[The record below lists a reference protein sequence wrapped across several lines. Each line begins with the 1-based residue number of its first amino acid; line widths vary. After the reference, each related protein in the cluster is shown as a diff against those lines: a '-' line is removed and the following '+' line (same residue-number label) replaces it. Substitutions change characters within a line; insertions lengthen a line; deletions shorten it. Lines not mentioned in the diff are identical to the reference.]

1 MRISRYSIENDWIN
15 HPAGRPQYCTHAV
28 RFKLHMGKPTHTVA
42 SLKANTY
49 YECWSSAL
57 SDQHNG
63 ALLSV
68 KTLILT
74 HTLSSFCL
82 SLGWFSG
89 ASPSFQPQLP
99 WWSFFLFFIYSHTAS
114 TIVVLSFVCDWLILS
129 AGDAVAVLPQSV
141 TVRCCS
147 CGVFT
152 DSPWWVLSVSGWH
165 TQFHHLRV
173 FFRLVPHFVP
183 QLSTLPSLT
192 VIISIFSPVF
202 SVSSP
207 LSSSVNLFI
216 SPPTRLCLLCLTC
229 TSVCIAVRASFSAL
243 WAKDAAAAKGG
254 LR

>member
-1 MRISRYSIENDWIN
+1 MSAEVQPLAISIMVLFYLSRLWSSHTLIFLSFSGLIFWCFPIFS
-15 HPAGRPQYCTHAV
+15 A
-28 RFKLHMGKPTHTVA
+28 TVA
-42 SLKANTY
+42 MVIGY
-49 YECWSSAL
+49 
-57 SDQHNG
+57 
-63 ALLSV
+63 
-68 KTLILT
+68 
-74 HTLSSFCL
+74 F
-82 SLGWFSG
+82 
-89 ASPSFQPQLP
+89 
-99 WWSFFLFFIYSHTAS
+99 FFLYSHSAS

-141 TVRCCS
+141 AVRCCS

-192 VIISIFSPVF
+192 VIISIFWPVF

-216 SPPTRLCLLCLTC
+216 SPPTRLCLLCLTR
-229 TSVCIAVRASFSAL
+229 TSVCV
-243 WAKDAAAAKGG
+243 
-254 LR
+254 

>member
-1 MRISRYSIENDWIN
+1 
-15 HPAGRPQYCTHAV
+15 
-28 RFKLHMGKPTHTVA
+28 MGKPTHTVV
-42 SLKANTY
+42 SLKPNTY

-82 SLGWFSG
+82 SLDWFSG

-99 WWSFFLFFIYSHTAS
+99 WWSVFFFLYSHSAS

-141 TVRCCS
+141 AVRCCS

-192 VIISIFSPVF
+192 VIIFIFFTCLFCLFPTF
-202 SVSSP
+202 LLCQP
-207 LSSSVNLFI
+207 LHLSSHMSLSSLSHAHICVC
-216 SPPTRLCLLCLTC
+216 SCLCIFQ
-229 TSVCIAVRASFSAL
+229 CIV
-243 WAKDAAAAKGG
+243 GEG
-254 LR
+254 CCC